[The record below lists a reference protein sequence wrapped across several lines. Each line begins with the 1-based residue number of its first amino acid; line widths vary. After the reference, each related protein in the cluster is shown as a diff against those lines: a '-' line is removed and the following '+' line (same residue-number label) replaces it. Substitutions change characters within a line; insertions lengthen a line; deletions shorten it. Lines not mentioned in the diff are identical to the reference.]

1 MQVFALYANR
11 LIASLTKSV
20 LHNFYVLLLTFFLA
34 AVASDTRNTE
44 DEPMKLAAVALL
56 SLVTALPASPQV
68 PITPKRLTN
77 VIDSY
82 PQLSKD
88 GKLLVFQSNR
98 SGTMQIYVSKADRT
112 DIRQL
117 THLNFPAQVP
127 CWSPDMKQI
136 VFAGELPVTPKFSS

>member
-1 MQVFALYANR
+1 
-11 LIASLTKSV
+11 
-20 LHNFYVLLLTFFLA
+20 
-34 AVASDTRNTE
+34 
-44 DEPMKLAAVALL
+44 MKLAAAALL
-56 SLVTALPASPQV
+56 SLVTALPATPEA

-88 GKLLVFQSNR
+88 RKLLAFQSNR
-98 SGTMQIYVSKADRT
+98 SGTMQIYVSKADGT

-127 CWSPDMKQI
+127 WNITRSTGPSPAKI
-136 VFAGELPVTPKFSS
+136 NIEAC